1 LTKDQP
7 LIGKW
12 VNGLYVAGMTDIT
25 SNERAFIKISQDLIR
40 RQNDLEML
48 IKLEAI
54 GNNVSEYHR
63 RSMSNIDTKR
73 THSEPFAGLSMAVA
87 LMSDA
92 TKMKAEINKARDAI
106 EKLRSLADAFMRGDD
121 IVQTRLSMD

>member
-1 LTKDQP
+1 
-7 LIGKW
+7 
-12 VNGLYVAGMTDIT
+12 MTDIT
-25 SNERAFIKISQDLIR
+25 SNERAFIKISQDLIC

-106 EKLRSLADAFMRGDD
+106 EKLRTLADAFMRGED